1 MEDNKFATTSEG
13 TGSGAVERYIPRIV
27 NNIVRVANL
36 EPRAL
41 EIASTPAK
49 IDGGVLQALGMLN
62 ITEKEANIIMQ
73 AAEILKKASSR

>member
-1 MEDNKFATTSEG
+1 MADNKFASTSEG

-27 NNIVRVANL
+27 NNIIRL
-36 EPRAL
+36 EN
-41 EIASTPAK
+41 IAPSAISSVSTPAK

-73 AAEILKKASSR
+73 AAEILKKASNR